1 MSSNLS
7 SGNSIAPLSIGNVVS
22 AGLWLYRSHLKTY
35 FQLALTAYLW
45 ILVPIYGW
53 AKFMAIS
60 GLISRLAFGELI
72 SQPESVKTARSQIN
86 PRLWSFLRVA
96 FQVGIS
102 LACACIGLTILDF
115 ILAFILIL
123 ILVLI
128 LRLILGSGDNPFV
141 ISPGD
146 NPFVIYVIS
155 ILLTVL
161 FFGIL
166 VVGLTW
172 YYSRWMVAEVTLAV
186 EEQVNGGKSIARS
199 WELTKGSVF
208 RIQGIVLVAFVIS
221 SPIVFLFSYLPDIF
235 LFRVLRVFRVEGGST
250 TYWIVYFI
258 SLLTSLVGVIF
269 VMPFW
274 QSIKAVLYC
283 DLRSRREG
291 FGLQLRD
298 RNS

>member
-1 MSSNLS
+1 MSSNLNP
-7 SGNSIAPLSIGNVVS
+7 GNSIAALSIGNVVS
-22 AGLWLYRSHLKTY
+22 AGLRLYRSHLKTY
-35 FQLALTAYLW
+35 LQLAVFAHLW
-45 ILVPIYGW
+45 VLVPIYGW
-53 AKFMAIS
+53 AKYAAIS

-102 LACACIGLTILDF
+102 LALVSIGLTILVG
-115 ILAFILIL
+115 ILAGILG
-123 ILVLI
+123 LI
-128 LRLILGSGDNPFV
+128 LRLIFGSVDNPVV
-141 ISPGD
+141 IS
-146 NPFVIYVIS
+146 VIS
-155 ILLTVL
+155 ILIAVL
-161 FFGIL
+161 VFGIL

-172 YYSRWMVAEVTLAV
+172 YYSRWIIAEVPLAV
-186 EEQVNGGKSIARS
+186 EEQVNGGKSVARS

-208 RIQGIVLVAFVIS
+208 RIQGVFLVAFVVS

-298 RNS
+298 RNTADCR